1 MFTHEL
7 ARARHAELR
16 AEASRIRL
24 ARRVAKQTQADKK
37 KH

>member
-1 MFTHEL
+1 MITHEL

-24 ARRVAKQTQADKK
+24 ARRASKRVAAKK
-37 KH
+37 K

>member
-1 MFTHEL
+1 MFTEEL

-24 ARRVAKQTQADKK
+24 ARQVAKQAAKK